1 MGCGCNKNK
10 TEISPEVAPQQLK
23 NILTTKLGM
32 VASFAK
38 AVASR
43 GVTNKKIELPVKQ
56 LRVLSCFGNDSQG
69 GSISPCEHLKSSQ
82 TPGKHYCGGCG
93 CGDKPRT
100 WLIGNS
106 NEYSKLDYPALNCPL
121 KMPGF
126 TNYEATTPEEQVNG
140 NTRKHLIEMADYKEI
155 DKVQTTTNEPP
166 ATLQ

>member
-1 MGCGCNKNK
+1 MGCNCNKNK
-10 TEISPEVAPQQLK
+10 KEIKPENAPKELK
-23 NILTTKLGM
+23 NIIRTRLGM

-56 LRVLSCFGNDSQG
+56 LRVLSCFGNEQYG
-69 GSISPCEHLKSSQ
+69 GELPSCQHLKESQ

-106 NEYSKLDYPALNCPL
+106 TEYSKLDYPALNCPL

-126 TNYEATTPEEQVNG
+126 SNYEPSSLEEQSEPIS
-140 NTRKHLIEMADYKEI
+140 RKYYIETVDYFEI
-155 DKVQTTTNEPP
+155 NKIQTTTNEPP